1 MSHQVGTFFFSFF
14 LVDVF
19 SETSTN
25 EGWANMQFYDT
36 CWAKKCCFRI
46 WFARWWFQ
54 IFFIFTP
61 SWGRFPIWRIFF
73 RWVETTNQFVFF
85 HCLGYSLS
93 KVLSIFFW
101 EGFGRKVRVGILA
114 FSSYYFAVASSLVPW
129 PISEAQT
136 PHNRR
141 REWREGFGVSA
152 IRGTNAED
160 QFSGATAV
168 QKRNA
173 HKKGVVKRLKKIVNS
188 WPYRRVLKC
197 FKYTRTYILCRYIPV
212 SKFNN
217 VSVVA
222 LGFQL
227 RLITQASWI
236 VFWIKNQTKHMSSDQ
251 NPRCLDYVWP
261 ILEPA
266 IHPTDSAFCGRR
278 SKDWG
283 DLLEF
288 LFEPSLFNVCVFQTT
303 LFFCTIQ
310 K

>member
-1 MSHQVGTFFFSFF
+1 
-14 LVDVF
+14 
-19 SETSTN
+19 
-25 EGWANMQFYDT
+25 MQFYDT

-85 HCLGYSLS
+85 HCLRYSLS

-136 PHNRR
+136 PRNRR

-173 HKKGVVKRLKKIVNS
+173 HKKGLVKRLKKIVNS
-188 WPYRRVLKC
+188 WPYCRVLKC
-197 FKYTRTYILCRYIPV
+197 FKYTRTSRTYILYRYIPV

-227 RLITQASWI
+227 RLITQAS
-236 VFWIKNQTKHMSSDQ
+236 
-251 NPRCLDYVWP
+251 
-261 ILEPA
+261 
-266 IHPTDSAFCGRR
+266 
-278 SKDWG
+278 
-283 DLLEF
+283 
-288 LFEPSLFNVCVFQTT
+288 
-303 LFFCTIQ
+303 
-310 K
+310 